1 MQLNL
6 DAKYQKRTSV
16 GKRLNLAILA
26 ILSFYIISTVIGIH
40 ALTKQSEGF
49 DTLSGVYFERAMTAA
64 ELTRDAEVIAAEAFE
79 SLFGTER
86 SGNSNNQYQ
95 TFLLAYETA
104 RARLHTDIPE
114 EKKQLEQLDYLK
126 APYYESLE
134 SLQRIIDKRDALRE
148 KQQLLLQ
155 RLYELTQTLSDEE
168 GSELSP
174 AYSALRSAIGFT
186 SLALSSEK
194 HGQLHRLNESA
205 KVAFEQAKGLAT
217 SPQEQQ
223 LIDQAMQVSKT
234 VFELREPVL
243 LNARAT
249 LAAARNARASA
260 QRLSVG
266 SYNYFKIVKD
276 SAEQATSAHKRN
288 VNQAL
293 IIIFF
298 VGLVFFISTLL
309 IIWFI
314 RRHVVQRLNK
324 LSTAMAMHVDGQEVP
339 IPAYGDDEIAE
350 MGNAFS
356 VFVLARH
363 FAEADLVKARKET
376 EAINA
381 QLLSLNKNLEKMSLE
396 DGLTQIANRRCFD
409 ERYLSEWRRA
419 ARIGVS
425 ISIIM
430 LDVDFFKSFNDKYG
444 HPVGD
449 SCLIQVAQTLRQSLR
464 REGDFVARY
473 GGEEFIVLLLGYSE
487 QEATEVA
494 NRLLLAIEQ
503 QGILH
508 EANPKGIVTVSL
520 GVATTTPTIEM
531 NHEQLI
537 RQADEALYQ
546 AKKLG
551 RARVEVSS
559 SSN

>member
-114 EKKQLEQLDYLK
+114 EKKQLEQLDDLK

-134 SLQRIIDKRDALRE
+134 GLQRVIDKRDQLRD
-148 KQQLLLQ
+148 KQQSLLQ
-155 RLYELTQTLSDEE
+155 SLYELTQTLSDER

-174 AYSALRSAIGFT
+174 AYSALQTAIGFT

-205 KVAFEQAKGLAT
+205 KAAFEQAKGLTT

-234 VFELREPVL
+234 VFALREPVL

-266 SYNYFKIVKD
+266 SYNYFKTVKD
-276 SAEQATSAHKRN
+276 SAEQATAAHKRN
-288 VNQAL
+288 VSQAL

-314 RRHVVQRLNK
+314 RQHVVQRLNK
-324 LSTAMAMHVDGQEVP
+324 LSTAMAMHVEGKEVQ
-339 IPAYGDDEIAE
+339 IPAQGDDEIAE

-430 LDVDFFKSFNDKYG
+430 LDVDFFKSFNDQYG
-444 HPVGD
+444 HPLGD
-449 SCLIQVAQTLRQSLR
+449 GCLVQVAQTLRQSLR

-473 GGEEFIVLLLGYSE
+473 GGEEFIVLLLGYSQ
-487 QEATEVA
+487 QEAAEVA

-503 QGILH
+503 QAIVH
-508 EANPKGIVTVSL
+508 ETNPKGIVTVSL

-551 RARVEVSS
+551 RARVEVSPS
-559 SSN
+559 L

>member
-134 SLQRIIDKRDALRE
+134 GLRRVIDKRDQLRE
-148 KQQLLLQ
+148 KQQSLLQ
-155 RLYELTQTLSDEE
+155 SLYELTQALSDEK

-174 AYSALRSAIGFT
+174 AYSALQTAIGFT

-205 KVAFEQAKGLAT
+205 QAAFEQAKGLAI

-223 LIDQAMQVSKT
+223 LIDQAIQVSKT
-234 VFELREPVL
+234 VFALREPVL

-266 SYNYFKIVKD
+266 SYNYFKTVKD
-276 SAEQATSAHKRN
+276 SAEQATAAHKRN

-293 IIIFF
+293 IIIFL
-298 VGLVFFISTLL
+298 VSLVFIISTLL

-314 RRHVVQRLNK
+314 RQHVVQRLNK
-324 LSTAMAMHVDGQEVP
+324 LSTAMAMHVEGKEMQ
-339 IPAYGDDEIAE
+339 IPAQGDDEIAE

-381 QLLSLNKNLEKMSLE
+381 QLLALNKSLEKMSLE

-419 ARIGVS
+419 ERIGVS

-430 LDVDFFKSFNDKYG
+430 LDVDFFKSFNDQYG
-444 HPVGD
+444 HPLGD
-449 SCLIQVAQTLRQSLR
+449 SCLVQVAQTLRQSLR

-473 GGEEFIVLLLGYSE
+473 GGEEFIVLLLGYSQ
-487 QEATEVA
+487 QEAAEVA
-494 NRLLLAIEQ
+494 NRLLSAVEQ
-503 QGILH
+503 QAIVH
-508 EANPKGIVTVSL
+508 ETNPKGIVTVSL

-551 RARVEVSS
+551 RARVEVSPS
-559 SSN
+559 L